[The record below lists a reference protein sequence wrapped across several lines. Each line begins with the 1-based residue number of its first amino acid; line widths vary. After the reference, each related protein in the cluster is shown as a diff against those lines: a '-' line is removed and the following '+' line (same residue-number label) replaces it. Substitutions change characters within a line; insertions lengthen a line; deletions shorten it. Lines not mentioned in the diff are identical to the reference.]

1 MDLGAFKAHLV
12 WAEGERLDLYRDSV
26 GIQTIG
32 VGHNIEE
39 KGISKRVSRLML
51 DDDIQEVVDG
61 LRTLDYWKDLD
72 STRQLVVADMVF
84 NLGLPRFLRF
94 VRLNAALALKDFTLA
109 AAEMRDSRWYRQVG
123 RRAVKLVEAMQTGV
137 WDGD

>member
-1 MDLGAFKAHLV
+1 MDLHAFEDHLV
-12 WAEGERLDLYRDSV
+12 WAEGEKLFLYRDSV

-51 DDDIQEVVDG
+51 KDDIQEVVEG
-61 LRTLDYWKDLD
+61 CRGLDYWNDLD

-84 NLGLPRFLRF
+84 NLGLPRFLNF
-94 VRLNAALALKDFTLA
+94 KKLNAALALGDYSLA
-109 AAEMRDSRWYRQVG
+109 AHEMEDSRWYRQVG
-123 RRAVKLVEAMQTGV
+123 RRAVKLQKAMITGE
-137 WDGD
+137 WNA